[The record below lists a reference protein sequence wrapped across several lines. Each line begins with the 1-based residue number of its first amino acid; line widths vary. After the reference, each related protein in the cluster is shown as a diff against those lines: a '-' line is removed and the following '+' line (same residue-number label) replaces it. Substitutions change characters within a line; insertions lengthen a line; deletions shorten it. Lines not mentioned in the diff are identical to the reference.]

1 MRTFIISPNYGNFIL
16 LHISNS
22 QQIFEQVCSQQ
33 LQPICQGFGR
43 ALEDGRLDGICCRL
57 TALGYF
63 TLYLGVKRE
72 DFGVCWFSTIRWSS
86 VQCRRP
92 ASPSNYSK
100 RDGVGFLF
108 FLMCKYLIKNQ
119 NAVFIHTDDVSLQFT
134 NMH

>member
-1 MRTFIISPNYGNFIL
+1 MHTFIISPNYGNFIL

-63 TLYLGVKRE
+63 TLYLRVKRE

-108 FLMCKYLIKNQ
+108 FFNVEIFN
-119 NAVFIHTDDVSLQFT
+119 
-134 NMH
+134 